1 MALILMTVTA
11 TSLPG
16 VTEGVRWWQGGVVAG
31 RTSGTVREW
40 HDDLGWGVLDS
51 PDTPGGCWAHYSVV
65 EMEGFRSLTPGDAV
79 AFDVEQARQDGYDF
93 RAVRVLRTRPAC
105 SSTLSLTFDAAQ
117 PEPVRVIRPAELTG
131 ADPTA
136 GMSRELAFESG
147 LLWSGRVT
155 TAPGA
160 VSGWHHHD
168 LNVSSLYVVQGVL
181 RLEFEGAEGHL
192 DAVAGD
198 FVQVPAFTVH
208 RESNPTD
215 EPSVAVIARAGGGTP
230 TVNVEEAPPPHGAR

>member
-1 MALILMTVTA
+1 MT
-11 TSLPG
+11 
-16 VTEGVRWWQGGVVAG
+16 G

-40 HDDLGWGVLDS
+40 YDDLGWGVLDS
-51 PDTPGGCWAHYSVV
+51 PNTPGGCWAHYSVV

-79 AFDVEQARQDGYDF
+79 TFDVERARQDGYDF
-93 RAVRVLRTRPAC
+93 RATRVVRTRSVTTTYEQPGY
-105 SSTLSLTFDAAQ
+105 SSTLALTFDAAQ
-117 PEPVRVIRPAELTG
+117 PEPVRVVRPTDLTG

-198 FVQVPAFTVH
+198 FVQVPSFTVH
-208 RESNPTD
+208 RESNPTT
-215 EPSVAVIARAGGGTP
+215 EPSVAIIARAGGGVP
-230 TVNVEEAPPPHGAR
+230 TVNVEGAPPPHGAR